1 MLGVPHPTND
11 PSLVSYHRPEL
22 LRQLPALEMANH
34 CWCQLDTNFAD
45 STGNFKSV
53 KEKYLPL
60 VPAEPR
66 SAYESRLTR
75 SPLRSRDSIRHTQLL
90 IVSAGRCPT
99 SLVASIKMSTF
110 RAKYPR

>member
-34 CWCQLDTNFAD
+34 CWCQLDTTFAD

-53 KEKYLPL
+53 KEKYLPQE
-60 VPAEPR
+60 PAEPR

-75 SPLRSRDSIRHTQLL
+75 STYAPIYRDSIRAYAGLLNRFQLVDAL
-90 IVSAGRCPT
+90 RP
-99 SLVASIKMSTF
+99 
-110 RAKYPR
+110 